1 MDLTDIIGVSDSD
14 RILISQHA
22 KIRMF
27 ERGINLEDILSC
39 LAECDII
46 AKYEDD
52 KPFPSCLVL
61 GKDKHGK
68 AIHIVI
74 SKNEGYIY
82 LITAY
87 YPNDEIWKEGYRER
101 R

>member
-1 MDLTDIIGVSDSD
+1 MDLTDIIGFSDSD

-22 KIRMF
+22 KNRMF
-27 ERGINLEDILSC
+27 ERSINLEDILSC

-52 KPFPSCLVL
+52 NPFPSCLVL

>member
-1 MDLTDIIGVSDSD
+1 MRFWNYLTVK
-14 RILISQHA
+14 LPV
-22 KIRMF
+22 
-27 ERGINLEDILSC
+27 
-39 LAECDII
+39 I

-82 LITAY
+82 LIIAY

>member
-22 KIRMF
+22 KNRMF

-46 AKYEDD
+46 PTLTVYIVK
-52 KPFPSCLVL
+52 KPYKSESVNNS
-61 GKDKHGK
+61 
-68 AIHIVI
+68 V
-74 SKNEGYIY
+74 
-82 LITAY
+82 
-87 YPNDEIWKEGYRER
+87 
-101 R
+101 